1 MTHSLLTPALSPASA
16 GVSAA
21 TAAGNLPPAFCEQNR
36 AIVATFLHTQSAML
50 SMIQS
55 IARVAV
61 DGQGDMEETLRS
73 IDLVATKACQ
83 ESNMMA
89 VAVSSIRIHTGL

>member
-1 MTHSLLTPALSPASA
+1 MTQSLLTPTLSPAPS
-16 GVSAA
+16 GLTSAA
-21 TAAGNLPPAFCEQNR
+21 ASGSLPPAFCEQNR

-89 VAVSSIRIHTGL
+89 VAVSSIRINNSL